1 MMWIDDDAALD
12 AFIDQAVLSD
22 RYALDTEFHRE
33 KTYYPKLAL
42 VQIRVGETTA
52 LVDPLAV
59 DTTLLVRLFAADSL
73 CVVHAAQQDLEV
85 LQHASGSIPKRIFDT
100 QLSSGFIGMSTPS
113 LASLV
118 QNELKIS
125 LPKGDRLTDW
135 LRRPLTSDQQK
146 YAASDVDYLFI
157 LHDSIMARLN
167 ELGRASWAEEACEEL
182 RIRPN
187 GPQNPTDAWLKIKE
201 VRTLKPASR
210 GVAQAVAEWRE
221 RKAMQHDMPPRRVLS
236 DIALLGI
243 AHAMPHSV
251 GDLSQIRGVESRQVG
266 GQVGQEIVDA
276 VALGRDLEAK
286 IPHTEHDDVDKEFR
300 PAMSLIA
307 AWISELAREH
317 SVDATLL
324 GTRQDIMDLL
334 RKSAHSRLSTGW
346 RAEIV
351 GRDIEKI
358 LSGEAGLSFDGRGR
372 LRLLPTTLQ

>member
-1 MMWIDDDAALD
+1 MIWIDDDAALD
-12 AFIDQAVLSD
+12 ALIDQAVSSD

-42 VQIRVGETTA
+42 LQIRVGGTTA

-59 DTTLLVRLFAADSL
+59 NTALLVRLFSADTL
-73 CVVHAAQQDLEV
+73 CIIHAAQQDLEV
-85 LQHASGSIPKRIFDT
+85 LQHASGAVPMRIFDT

-135 LRRPLTSDQQK
+135 LRRPLTADQQK
-146 YAASDVDYLFI
+146 YAASDVDYLFA
-157 LHDSIMARLN
+157 LHDSIMARLT
-167 ELGRASWAEEACEEL
+167 ELGRATWAAEACEEL
-182 RIRPN
+182 RTRPN
-187 GPQNPTDAWLKIKE
+187 GPLDPSEAWLRIKE

-210 GVAQAVAEWRE
+210 GVAQSVAEWRE

-243 AHAMPHSV
+243 AHAMPHSI
-251 GDLSQIRGVESRQVG
+251 GELSSIRGIESRQIG

-276 VALGRDLEAK
+276 VAAGRDNEVKL
-286 IPHTEHDDVDKEFR
+286 PHSEHDDIDKEFR

-307 AWISELAREH
+307 AWIGELAREH
-317 SVDATLL
+317 HVDATLL

-334 RKSAHSRLSTGW
+334 RTSKASRLSTGW

-351 GRDIEKI
+351 GRDIDRI
-358 LSGEAGLSFDGRGR
+358 LSGDAGLSFDGRGR

>member
-1 MMWIDDDAALD
+1 MMWIDNDAALN
-12 AFIDQAVLSD
+12 ALIDQAVSSE

-42 VQIRVGETTA
+42 LQIRIGETTA
-52 LVDPLAV
+52 LVDPLAI
-59 DTTLLVRLFAADSL
+59 DTTSLVRLFAAESL
-73 CVVHAAQQDLEV
+73 CIIHAAQQDLEV
-85 LQHASGSIPKRIFDT
+85 LQHASGAVPKRIFDT

-135 LRRPLTSDQQK
+135 LRRPLTADQQK
-146 YAASDVDYLFI
+146 YAASDVDYLFV
-157 LHDSIMARLN
+157 LHDSIMTRLT
-167 ELGRASWAEEACEEL
+167 ELGRASWAAEACEEL
-182 RIRPN
+182 RTRPN
-187 GPQNPTDAWLKIKE
+187 GPQDPADAWLRIKE

-210 GVAQAVAEWRE
+210 GVAQSVAEWRE

-236 DIALLGI
+236 DIALLGV
-243 AHAMPHSV
+243 AHAMPHTV
-251 GDLSQIRGVESRQVG
+251 GDLSSIRGLESRHTG

-276 VALGRDLEAK
+276 VAAGRDKEVKL
-286 IPHTEHDDVDKEFR
+286 PHTEHDDVDKEFR

-307 AWISELAREH
+307 AWIGELAREH
-317 SVDATLL
+317 HVDATLL

-334 RKSAHSRLSTGW
+334 RKSKASRLSTGW

-351 GRDIEKI
+351 GRDIDRI

>member
-1 MMWIDDDAALD
+1 MMWIDDDLSLNAL
-12 AFIDQAVLSD
+12 IDQAVESD

-42 VQIRVGETTA
+42 LQIRVGDVTA
-52 LVDPLAV
+52 LVDPLAIN
-59 DTTLLVRLFAADSL
+59 TQLLGRLFAADSL
-73 CVVHAAQQDLEV
+73 CIIHAAQQDLEV
-85 LQHASGSIPKRIFDT
+85 LQHASGSVPRRIFDT
-100 QLSSGFIGMSTPS
+100 QLSAGFIGMSTPS

-118 QNELKIS
+118 QSELKIS

-135 LRRPLTSDQQK
+135 LRRPLTTDQQR
-146 YAASDVDYLFI
+146 YAASDVDYLFV
-157 LHDSIMARLN
+157 LHDSIMARLK
-167 ELGRASWAEEACEEL
+167 ELGRESWAAEACEEL
-182 RIRPN
+182 RTRPC
-187 GPQNPTDAWLKIKE
+187 GPQDPSEAWLRIKE

-243 AHAMPHSV
+243 AHSV
-251 GDLSQIRGVESRQVG
+251 PQTVADLSSIRGLESRQIG

-276 VALGRDLEAK
+276 VAHGRNVEVR
-286 IPHTEHDDVDKEFR
+286 IPHSEHDDLDKEFR

-317 SVDATLL
+317 HVDAALL
-324 GTRQDIMDLL
+324 GTRQDIMDHL
-334 RKSAHSRLSTGW
+334 RKSPKSRLSNGW

-358 LSGEAGLSFDGRGR
+358 LTGEAGLSFDGRGR

>member
-1 MMWIDDDAALD
+1 
-12 AFIDQAVLSD
+12 
-22 RYALDTEFHRE
+22 
-33 KTYYPKLAL
+33 
-42 VQIRVGETTA
+42 
-52 LVDPLAV
+52 
-59 DTTLLVRLFAADSL
+59 LLVRLFAADSL
-73 CVVHAAQQDLEV
+73 CIIHAAQQDLEV
-85 LQHASGSIPKRIFDT
+85 LQHASGAVPKRIFDT

-135 LRRPLTSDQQK
+135 LRRPLTADQQK
-146 YAASDVDYLFI
+146 YAASDVDYLFV
-157 LHDSIMARLN
+157 LHDSIMARLT
-167 ELGRASWAEEACEEL
+167 ELGRASWAAEACEEL
-182 RIRPN
+182 RTRPN
-187 GPQNPTDAWLKIKE
+187 GPQDPSDAWLRIKE

-210 GVAQAVAEWRE
+210 GVAQSVAEWRE

-243 AHAMPHSV
+243 AHALPHTV
-251 GDLSQIRGVESRQVG
+251 GDLSSIRGLESRQIG

-276 VALGRDLEAK
+276 VAAGRNKVVKL
-286 IPHTEHDDVDKEFR
+286 PHTEHDDVDKEFR

-307 AWISELAREH
+307 AWIGELAREH
-317 SVDATLL
+317 HVDATLL

-334 RKSAHSRLSTGW
+334 RKSKASRLSTGW

-351 GRDIEKI
+351 GRDIDKI
-358 LSGEAGLSFDGRGR
+358 LTGEAGLSFDGRGR

>member
-1 MMWIDDDAALD
+1 MMWIDDDSSLD
-12 AFIDQAVLSD
+12 ALIDQAVKSD

-42 VQIRVGETTA
+42 LQIRVGDVTA
-52 LVDPLAV
+52 LVDPLAI
-59 DTTLLVRLFAADSL
+59 DTTLLRRLFAADSL
-73 CVVHAAQQDLEV
+73 CIIHAAQQDLEV
-85 LQHASGSIPKRIFDT
+85 LQHASGSVPKCIFDT

-135 LRRPLTSDQQK
+135 LRRPLTADQQK
-146 YAASDVDYLFI
+146 YAASDVDYLFV

-167 ELGRASWAEEACEEL
+167 ELDRASWAAEACEEL
-182 RIRPN
+182 RTRPS
-187 GPQNPTDAWLKIKE
+187 GPQDPTEAWLRIKE

-210 GVAQAVAEWRE
+210 GVAQSVAEWRE

-243 AHAMPHSV
+243 AHAMPRTV
-251 GDLSQIRGVESRQVG
+251 ADLSSIRGLESRQIG
-266 GQVGQEIVDA
+266 GLVGQEIVDA
-276 VALGRDLEAK
+276 VARGRDVEAK
-286 IPHTEHDDVDKEFR
+286 IPHSDHDDVDKEFR

-307 AWISELAREH
+307 AWIGELAREH
-317 SVDATLL
+317 HVDATLL

-334 RKSAHSRLSTGW
+334 RKSANSRLSTGW

-358 LSGEAGLSFDGRGR
+358 LTGEAGLSFDGRGR

>member
-1 MMWIDDDAALD
+1 MWIDDNAALD
-12 AFIDQAVLSD
+12 ALIDKAVLSD

-42 VQIRVGETTA
+42 LQIRVGETTA

-59 DTTLLVRLFAADSL
+59 DPTLLVRLFAADSL

-135 LRRPLTSDQQK
+135 LRRPLTADQQK
-146 YAASDVDYLFI
+146 YAASDVDYLFV
-157 LHDSIMARLN
+157 LHDSIMARLT

-182 RIRPN
+182 RTRPS
-187 GPQNPTDAWLKIKE
+187 GPQDPTDAWLKIKE
-201 VRTLKPASR
+201 VRTLKPAAR

-221 RKAMQHDMPPRRVLS
+221 RKAMQLDMPPRRVLS

-243 AHAMPHSV
+243 AHAMPHTV
-251 GDLSQIRGVESRQVG
+251 GDLSSIRGLESRQIG

-276 VALGRDLEAK
+276 VALGRDREAK

-307 AWISELAREH
+307 AWIGELAREH

-334 RKSAHSRLSTGW
+334 RKSKDSRLSTGW

>member
-1 MMWIDDDAALD
+1 
-12 AFIDQAVLSD
+12 
-22 RYALDTEFHRE
+22 
-33 KTYYPKLAL
+33 
-42 VQIRVGETTA
+42 
-52 LVDPLAV
+52 
-59 DTTLLVRLFAADSL
+59 
-73 CVVHAAQQDLEV
+73 
-85 LQHASGSIPKRIFDT
+85 
-100 QLSSGFIGMSTPS
+100 MSTPS

-135 LRRPLTSDQQK
+135 LRRPLTADQQK
-146 YAASDVDYLFI
+146 YAASDVDYLFV

-167 ELGRASWAEEACEEL
+167 ELGRASWAQEACEEL
-182 RIRPN
+182 RTRPN
-187 GPQNPTDAWLKIKE
+187 GPQDPTDAWLKIKE

-251 GDLSQIRGVESRQVG
+251 DDLSSIRGLESRQIG

-276 VALGRDLEAK
+276 VALGREREAK

-307 AWISELAREH
+307 AWIGELAREH

>member
-1 MMWIDDDAALD
+1 MIWIDSDSELNRI
-12 AFIDQAVLSD
+12 IDQVIASD

-42 VQIRVGETTA
+42 IQIRVGDVTA
-52 LVDPLAV
+52 LVDPLAI
-59 DTTLLVRLFAADSL
+59 DAQLLTRLFAADVL

-135 LRRPLTSDQQK
+135 LRRPLTADQQK
-146 YAASDVDYLFI
+146 YAASDVDYLFV
-157 LHDSIMARLN
+157 LHDSIKARLN
-167 ELGRASWAEEACEEL
+167 ELGRASWAAEACEEL
-182 RIRPN
+182 RLRPS
-187 GPQNPTDAWLKIKE
+187 GPQDPAEAWLKIKE
-201 VRTLKPASR
+201 VRTLRPASR
-210 GVAQAVAEWRE
+210 GVAQSVAEWRE

-243 AHAMPHSV
+243 AHALPATV
-251 GDLSQIRGVESRQVG
+251 ADLSSIRGLESRQIG

-276 VALGRDLEAK
+276 VARGRNIEAK
-286 IPHTEHDDVDKEFR
+286 FPQTEHDDVDKEFR

-307 AWISELAREH
+307 AWIGELAREH
-317 SVDATLL
+317 HVDATLL

-334 RKSAHSRLSTGW
+334 RKSANSRLSTGW

>member
-1 MMWIDDDAALD
+1 MIWVDSDSALNQLIDH
-12 AFIDQAVLSD
+12 AVSSD

-42 VQIRVGETTA
+42 LQIRVEDVTA
-52 LVDPLAV
+52 LVDPLAI
-59 DTTLLVRLFAADSL
+59 DPGLLGRLFAADSL
-73 CVVHAAQQDLEV
+73 CVIHAAQQDLEV
-85 LQHASGSIPKRIFDT
+85 LQHASGSVPKRIFDT

-135 LRRPLTSDQQK
+135 LRRPLTADQQK
-146 YAASDVDYLFI
+146 YAASDVEHLFV

-167 ELGRASWAEEACEEL
+167 ELGRASWAAQACEEL
-182 RIRPN
+182 RTRPT
-187 GPQNPTDAWLKIKE
+187 GPQEPSEAWLRIKE

-210 GVAQAVAEWRE
+210 GVAQSVGEWRE

-243 AHAMPHSV
+243 AHAMPRTAA
-251 GDLSQIRGVESRQVG
+251 DLTAIRGLESRQIG
-266 GQVGQEIVDA
+266 GLVGQEILDA
-276 VALGRDLEAK
+276 VAVGRGVEVK
-286 IPHTEHDDVDKEFR
+286 IPHSEHDDVDKEFR

-307 AWISELAREH
+307 AWIGELAREH
-317 SVDATLL
+317 HVDATLL

-334 RKSAHSRLSTGW
+334 RTSANSRLSTGW
-346 RAEIV
+346 RAEMV
-351 GRDIEKI
+351 GKDIEKI
-358 LSGEAGLSFDGRGR
+358 LNGTAGLSFDGKGR

>member
-1 MMWIDDDAALD
+1 MIWIDSDSELNRI
-12 AFIDQAVLSD
+12 IDQAIASD

-42 VQIRVGETTA
+42 IQIRVGDVTA
-52 LVDPLAV
+52 LVDPLAI
-59 DTTLLVRLFAADSL
+59 DAQLLTRLFAADVL

-135 LRRPLTSDQQK
+135 LRRPLTADQQK
-146 YAASDVDYLFI
+146 YAASDVDYLFV
-157 LHDSIMARLN
+157 LHDSIKARLN
-167 ELGRASWAEEACEEL
+167 ELGRASWAAEACEEL
-182 RIRPN
+182 RLRPS
-187 GPQNPTDAWLKIKE
+187 GPQDPAEAWLKIKE
-201 VRTLKPASR
+201 VRTLRPASR
-210 GVAQAVAEWRE
+210 GVAQSVAEWRE

-243 AHAMPHSV
+243 AHALPATV
-251 GDLSQIRGVESRQVG
+251 ADLSSIRGLESRQIG

-276 VALGRDLEAK
+276 VARGRNIEAK
-286 IPHTEHDDVDKEFR
+286 FPQTEHDDVDKEFR

-307 AWISELAREH
+307 AWIGELAREH
-317 SVDATLL
+317 HVDATLL

-334 RKSAHSRLSTGW
+334 RKSANSRLSTGW

-351 GRDIEKI
+351 GRDIAKI

>member
-1 MMWIDDDAALD
+1 MIWIDSDSELNRI
-12 AFIDQAVLSD
+12 IDQAIASD

-42 VQIRVGETTA
+42 IQIRVGDVTA
-52 LVDPLAV
+52 LVDPLAI
-59 DTTLLVRLFAADSL
+59 DAQLLTRLFAADVL

-135 LRRPLTSDQQK
+135 LRRPLTADQQN
-146 YAASDVDYLFI
+146 YAASDVDYLFV
-157 LHDSIMARLN
+157 LHDSIKARLN
-167 ELGRASWAEEACEEL
+167 ELGRASWAAEACEEL
-182 RIRPN
+182 RLRPS
-187 GPQNPTDAWLKIKE
+187 GPQDPAEAWLKIKE
-201 VRTLKPASR
+201 VRTLRPASR
-210 GVAQAVAEWRE
+210 GVAQSVAEWRE

-243 AHAMPHSV
+243 AHALPATV
-251 GDLSQIRGVESRQVG
+251 ADLSSIRGLESRQIG

-276 VALGRDLEAK
+276 VARGRNIEAK
-286 IPHTEHDDVDKEFR
+286 FPQTEHDDVDKEFR

-307 AWISELAREH
+307 AWIGELAREH
-317 SVDATLL
+317 HVDATLL

-334 RKSAHSRLSTGW
+334 RKSANSRLSTGW

>member
-1 MMWIDDDAALD
+1 MWIDTDVALN
-12 AFIDQAVLSD
+12 ALIDEVVVSD

-42 VQIRVGETTA
+42 LQIRIADTTA

-59 DTTLLVRLFAADSL
+59 DTTLLVRLFEADSL

-85 LQHASGSIPKRIFDT
+85 LQHASGAIPKRIFDT

-135 LRRPLTSDQQK
+135 LRRPLTADQQK
-146 YAASDVDYLFI
+146 YAASDVDYLFV

-167 ELGRASWAEEACEEL
+167 ELGRAAWAEEACEEL
-182 RIRPN
+182 RTRPN
-187 GPQNPTDAWLKIKE
+187 GPQDPSDAWLRIKE

-236 DIALLGI
+236 DIALLGV
-243 AHAMPHSV
+243 AHAMPHTV
-251 GDLSQIRGVESRQVG
+251 ADLSSIRGLESRQIG

-276 VALGRDLEAK
+276 VSAGRAVEAK

-307 AWISELAREH
+307 AWIGELAREH
-317 SVDATLL
+317 HVDATLL

-334 RKSAHSRLSTGW
+334 RKSKDSRLSTGW
-346 RAEIV
+346 RSEIV

-358 LSGEAGLSFDGRGR
+358 LTGEAGLSFDGRGR

>member
-42 VQIRVGETTA
+42 LQIRVGETTA

-251 GDLSQIRGVESRQVG
+251 GDLSLIRGVEIRQVG

-276 VALGRDLEAK
+276 VALGRDREAK

>member
-251 GDLSQIRGVESRQVG
+251 GDLSLIRGVESRQVG

-276 VALGRDLEAK
+276 VALGRDREAK